1 VAVLDFARVDNLR
14 LRFPNRERADLVLSR
29 GVHAVGH
36 DADGE
41 PCLVD
46 RADKARIQF
55 CVDRRGAWLQLREG
69 ARGLHVNGR
78 PVRRMAMLRA
88 GDTMH
93 MDGVELI
100 LLGPSPR
107 ALPDVPTV
115 VPDVM
120 RHVVLRGVGGIH
132 HGRCF
137 NLDRPCVIGRLT
149 ESDVCI
155 AEPGFAD
162 RHARLEPHPEGI
174 VLRDLGSP
182 GGSVVNGYQVREGLL
197 LPGDQIV
204 FGANQ
209 RFLLEAPYVSPVFA
223 AAAPTAVGM
232 PEAPSSGEPA
242 RSPVASSMRR
252 MPWLLLAAMLLAG
265 ALALLLLYGAR

>member
-1 VAVLDFARVDNLR
+1 
-14 LRFPNRERADLVLSR
+14 
-29 GVHAVGH
+29 
-36 DADGE
+36 
-41 PCLVD
+41 
-46 RADKARIQF
+46 
-55 CVDRRGAWLQLREG
+55 
-69 ARGLHVNGR
+69 
-78 PVRRMAMLRA
+78 
-88 GDTMH
+88 
-93 MDGVELI
+93 
-100 LLGPSPR
+100 
-107 ALPDVPTV
+107 
-115 VPDVM
+115 VPDVL

-137 NLDRPCVIGRLT
+137 NLDRSCVVGRLA

-182 GGSVVNGYQVREGLL
+182 AGSVVNGYQVREGLL

-223 AAAPTAVGM
+223 AAAPTSVGM
-232 PEAPSSGEPA
+232 PEAVSGEPA

-252 MPWLLLAAMLLAG
+252 MPWLLLAAVLLAG